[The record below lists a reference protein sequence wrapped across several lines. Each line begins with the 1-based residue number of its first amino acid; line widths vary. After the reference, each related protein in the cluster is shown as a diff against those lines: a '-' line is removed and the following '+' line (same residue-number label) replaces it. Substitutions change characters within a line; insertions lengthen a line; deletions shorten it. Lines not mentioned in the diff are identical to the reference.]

1 VQSDIYIYIQKERK
15 RERMEDTYLILE
27 EVPTNSPSYSPK
39 KNIERINYYE
49 NIGNDKKSNVS
60 K

>member
-1 VQSDIYIYIQKERK
+1 
-15 RERMEDTYLILE
+15 MEDTYLILE

>member
-1 VQSDIYIYIQKERK
+1 LGAERYIYIYTEREKERENG
-15 RERMEDTYLILE
+15 RYIFNTRR
-27 EVPTNSPSYSPK
+27 TNSPSYSPK